1 MITIYKRE
9 VAAFFRSPIAYS
21 VIGFFMVLTGLFF
34 WINNIIIGSTEFS
47 ETLSTISLFLIFL
60 APVITMKLLA
70 DEKRNGTDV
79 LLRTSPITVP
89 QIIVGKYLA
98 ALTVFSVMIVLSF
111 IYPIII
117 SILGDIPM
125 AMTVG
130 GYIGFFVMGA
140 SFLAVGLFTSS
151 LTENQIVAAVS
162 GIVILLCMWFLQ
174 SIGASVG
181 GAIGDI
187 FRWMSLLTRYNDF
200 AYGAFSFASL
210 FYYISFTLVMLFV
223 TGMNYE
229 RKRWS

>member
-21 VIGFFMVLTGLFF
+21 VIGFFMVLTGVFF
-34 WINNIIIGSTEFS
+34 WIYNIIIGNTAFS
-47 ETLSTISLFLIFL
+47 DTLNAISMFLIFF

-70 DEKRNGTDV
+70 DEKRNGTEV
-79 LLRTSPITVP
+79 LLRTSPVSVW
-89 QIIVGKYLA
+89 QIILGKYFA
-98 ALTVFSVMIVLSF
+98 ALTVFTVMIALSF
-111 IYPIII
+111 VYPIII
-117 SILGDIPM
+117 SILGKVPV

-140 SFLAVGLFTSS
+140 SFISVGLFTSS

-174 SIGASVG
+174 SIGASIG
-181 GAIGDI
+181 GVLGDAL
-187 FRWMSLLTRYNDF
+187 RWVSLLTRYNDF
-200 AYGAFSFASL
+200 AYGAFNVSSL
-210 FYYISFTLVMLFV
+210 FYYISFTAVILFV

-229 RKRWS
+229 RKRWN